1 MSRRHRSPTAAP
13 PLEDENLLSEIL
25 LRLPPQPSSLP
36 RASLVSNRWRRI
48 ASDPGFSRRFRR
60 HHRPNPPLL
69 GFFDMDGCR
78 SFVPT
83 LAAPDRFPPGRF
95 SLQRGDDDWF
105 RSLGSRHGLVLI
117 LNRPTNQLLVW
128 DPVTGDKHWI
138 AVPPGFEC
146 DSDSPIGGA
155 VLRSAV
161 DDHQFLVALVSITEK
176 QDHTRAIGSAYLSE
190 TNTWSDII
198 STPLPPACESRFQL
212 KAEDLPPVECPTMI
226 YSSIPAVLVGDSLY
240 WWLWDSSYN
249 ILQFDLDR
257 DSLAVIP
264 PPVDLYDSHVN
275 FSVMRADDGGLGFL
289 FVSKFSV
296 QLWKTKVIC
305 DCFASWVLGRTIETD
320 KLFPLDSK
328 ERESPMIVGF
338 AEENNVALMWTEGS
352 LFMFQLES
360 LQLKKLVETRI
371 SFYHPFES
379 VYTAETSIGGGHDG
393 ADLLHST

>member
-1 MSRRHRSPTAAP
+1 MSRPHPLPTAAP

-48 ASDPGFSRRFRR
+48 ASDPGFFRRFRR

-69 GFFDMDGCR
+69 GFFDMYGCR

-83 LAAPDRFPPGRF
+83 LEAPDRVPPGRF

-105 RSLGSRHGLVLI
+105 RPLGSRHGLVLI

-138 AVPPGFEC
+138 AVPPGFGC

-161 DDHQFLVALVSITEK
+161 DDHHFLVALVSTTET
-176 QDHTRAIGSAYLSE
+176 QDHTRAIASAYLSE

-198 STPLPPACESRFQL
+198 STPLPPASESRFQL
-212 KAEDLPPVECPTMI
+212 QAQDLPPFECPTMI
-226 YSSIPAVLVGDSLY
+226 SCNIPAVLVGDSLY
-240 WWLWDSSYN
+240 WWLRDSSYN

-264 PPVDLYDSHVN
+264 APVDLYDSDIN

-305 DCFASWVLGRTIETD
+305 DCFNSWVLGRTIEMD
-320 KLFPLDSK
+320 KLFLLDSK
-328 ERESPMIVGF
+328 KAVSSCS
-338 AEENNVALMWTEGS
+338 S
-352 LFMFQLES
+352 LSRCSSRSSWKPES
-360 LQLKKLVETRI
+360 LSINHSKVSILQKQALVVDMMELISCTAHKKIFRLGMLCDVLVE
-371 SFYHPFES
+371 
-379 VYTAETSIGGGHDG
+379 
-393 ADLLHST
+393 